1 MFQVKHSNKFADLT
15 GISGRMEK
23 IMNELMALNTTEL
36 SNKKLVTQFTRI
48 NKAIETGNESKWT
61 IADSIKTIVVDELYT
76 EDFETEKKLA
86 DAFGMSRSNLNK
98 MKNASI
104 YHDEIVE
111 LSDWTVTKI
120 MEILVIPKDAVEQF
134 LVDYDVKSTD
144 SVKTIR
150 EAVLAW
156 KEDTSVVA
164 ESEVV
169 DNEETEETE
178 DAENESSTSNNSESE
193 VFDHNAEKYVS
204 FFTFINTLSEDEIK
218 HLIKVMKNDGIGDSY
233 ALEEVEKLWSKD
245 I

>member
-1 MFQVKHSNKFADLT
+1 
-15 GISGRMEK
+15 
-23 IMNELMALNTTEL
+23 MNELITLNTTEL

-48 NKAIETGNESKWT
+48 NKAIETGNKSKWT

-111 LSDWTVTKI
+111 LADWTVSKI
-120 MEILVIPKDAVEQF
+120 MEILVIPKDAIEQF
-134 LVDYDVKSTD
+134 LLDYEVKSTD
-144 SVKTIR
+144 SVKKIR

-156 KEDTSVVA
+156 KEDISVVA

-169 DNEETEETE
+169 DNEESENV
-178 DAENESSTSNNSESE
+178 DNESSTSNNSESE
-193 VFDHNAEKYVS
+193 MIDHNDEKYVS

-218 HLIKVMKNDGIGDSY
+218 HLIKVMKDEGIGDGY

>member
-1 MFQVKHSNKFADLT
+1 
-15 GISGRMEK
+15 
-23 IMNELMALNTTEL
+23 MNELMTLNTAEL
-36 SNKKLVTQFTRI
+36 SNKKLVTQFTII
-48 NKAIETGNESKWT
+48 NKAIETGNKSKWT
-61 IADSIKTIVVDELYT
+61 IADSIKTIVVDELYI

-111 LSDWTVTKI
+111 LADWTVTKI

-134 LVDYDVKSTD
+134 LLDYEVKATD

-169 DNEETEETE
+169 DNEESE
-178 DAENESSTSNNSESE
+178 DVDNESSTSNNSESE
-193 VFDHNAEKYVS
+193 PFDNNSEKYVS

-218 HLIKVMKNDGIGDSY
+218 HLIKVMKNDGIGDGY
-233 ALEEVEKLWSKD
+233 ALEEVENLWSKD

>member
-1 MFQVKHSNKFADLT
+1 
-15 GISGRMEK
+15 
-23 IMNELMALNTTEL
+23 MNELMTLNTTEL

-48 NKAIETGNESKWT
+48 NKAIETGNKSKWT

-111 LSDWTVTKI
+111 LTDWTVTKI

-134 LVDYDVKSTD
+134 LLDYEVKSTD

-169 DNEETEETE
+169 DNEESEGE
-178 DAENESSTSNNSESE
+178 ENESSTSNTSES
-193 VFDHNAEKYVS
+193 VTFDHNDEKYVS

-218 HLIKVMKNDGIGDSY
+218 HLIKVMKNEGIGDSY

>member
-1 MFQVKHSNKFADLT
+1 
-15 GISGRMEK
+15 
-23 IMNELMALNTTEL
+23 MNELMTLNTTEL

-48 NKAIETGNESKWT
+48 NKAIETGNKSKWT

-76 EDFETEKKLA
+76 EDFETEKNLA

-104 YHDEIVE
+104 YHDEITE
-111 LSDWTVTKI
+111 LADWTVAKI
-120 MEILVIPKDAVEQF
+120 MEILVIPKDVVEQF
-134 LVDYDVKSTD
+134 LVDYEVKSTD

-150 EAVLAW
+150 DAVLAW

-169 DNEETEETE
+169 DNEESEVV
-178 DAENESSTSNNSESE
+178 DNESSTSNNSESE
-193 VFDHNAEKYVS
+193 MIDHNDEKYVS

>member
-1 MFQVKHSNKFADLT
+1 
-15 GISGRMEK
+15 
-23 IMNELMALNTTEL
+23 MNELMTLNTTEL

-48 NKAIETGNESKWT
+48 NKAIETGNKSKWT

-86 DAFGMSRSNLNK
+86 DVLGMSRSNLNK

-111 LSDWTVTKI
+111 LADWTVTKI

-134 LVDYDVKSTD
+134 LTDYEVKATD
-144 SVKTIR
+144 SVKSIR
-150 EAVLAW
+150 EAVLSW
-156 KEDTSVVA
+156 KEDTSIVA

-169 DNEETEETE
+169 DNEESEVV
-178 DAENESSTSNNSESE
+178 DNESSTSNNSESKM
-193 VFDHNAEKYVS
+193 VDHNDEKYVS
-204 FFTFINTLSEDEIK
+204 FFTFINTLTEDEIK

-233 ALEEVEKLWSKD
+233 ALEEVDKLWSKD

>member
-1 MFQVKHSNKFADLT
+1 
-15 GISGRMEK
+15 
-23 IMNELMALNTTEL
+23 MNELMTLNTTEL
-36 SNKKLVTQFTRI
+36 SNKKLVAQFTRI
-48 NKAIETGNESKWT
+48 NKAIETGNKSKWT

-111 LSDWTVTKI
+111 LADWTVTKI
-120 MEILVIPKDAVEQF
+120 MEILVIPKDAIEQF
-134 LVDYDVKSTD
+134 LVDYEVKATD
-144 SVKTIR
+144 SVKSIR

-169 DNEETEETE
+169 DNEESEVE
-178 DAENESSTSNNSESE
+178 ENESSTSNNSESE
-193 VFDHNAEKYVS
+193 MIDHNDEKYVS

-233 ALEEVEKLWSKD
+233 ALEEVDKLWSKD

>member
-1 MFQVKHSNKFADLT
+1 
-15 GISGRMEK
+15 
-23 IMNELMALNTTEL
+23 MNELMTLNTTEL
-36 SNKKLVTQFTRI
+36 SNKKLVTQFIRI
-48 NKAIETGNESKWT
+48 NKAIETGNKSKWT

-104 YHDEIVE
+104 YHEEIVE
-111 LSDWTVTKI
+111 LADWTVSKI

-134 LVDYDVKSTD
+134 LVDYEVKATD
-144 SVKTIR
+144 SVKKIR
-150 EAVLAW
+150 EAVIAW

-169 DNEETEETE
+169 DNEESEVE
-178 DAENESSTSNNSESE
+178 ENESSTSNNSESKMI
-193 VFDHNAEKYVS
+193 DHNDEKYVS
-204 FFTFINTLSEDEIK
+204 FFTFINTLTEDEIK
-218 HLIKVMKNDGIGDSY
+218 YLITVMEKNGIGDSY

>member
-1 MFQVKHSNKFADLT
+1 
-15 GISGRMEK
+15 
-23 IMNELMALNTTEL
+23 MNELMTLNTTEL

-48 NKAIETGNESKWT
+48 NKAIETGNKSKWT
-61 IADSIKTIVVDELYT
+61 IADSIKTIIVDELYT

-86 DAFGMSRSNLNK
+86 DVFGMSRSNLNK

-111 LSDWTVTKI
+111 LADWTVTKI
-120 MEILVIPKDAVEQF
+120 MEILVIPKDDIEQF
-134 LVDYDVKSTD
+134 LVDYEVKSTD

-169 DNEETEETE
+169 DNEESEVVDNEESE
-178 DAENESSTSNNSESE
+178 DEENESSTSNNSETKMN
-193 VFDHNAEKYVS
+193 DHNDEKYVS

>member
-1 MFQVKHSNKFADLT
+1 
-15 GISGRMEK
+15 
-23 IMNELMALNTTEL
+23 MNELMTLNTAEL

-48 NKAIETGNESKWT
+48 NKAIETGNKSKWT

-86 DAFGMSRSNLNK
+86 DAFGTSRSNLNK

-104 YHDEIVE
+104 YHDEIIE
-111 LSDWTVTKI
+111 LADWTVTKV
-120 MEILVIPKDAVEQF
+120 MELLVIPKDAVEQF
-134 LVDYDVKSTD
+134 LLDYEVKATN

-169 DNEETEETE
+169 DNEESEV
-178 DAENESSTSNNSESE
+178 DDNESSTSNNSESE
-193 VFDHNAEKYVS
+193 TIDHNDEKYIS
-204 FFTFINTLSEDEIK
+204 FFAFINTLSEDEIK
-218 HLIKVMKNDGIGDSY
+218 HLIKVMKNEGIGDSY

>member
-1 MFQVKHSNKFADLT
+1 
-15 GISGRMEK
+15 
-23 IMNELMALNTTEL
+23 MNELITLNTTEL

-48 NKAIETGNESKWT
+48 NKAIETGNKSKWT

-111 LSDWTVTKI
+111 LSDWTVSKI

-134 LVDYDVKSTD
+134 LVDYEVKSTD

-169 DNEETEETE
+169 DNEESEVV
-178 DAENESSTSNNSESE
+178 DNESSTSNNSESE
-193 VFDHNAEKYVS
+193 PFDNNSEKYVS

>member
-1 MFQVKHSNKFADLT
+1 
-15 GISGRMEK
+15 
-23 IMNELMALNTTEL
+23 MNELMTLNTTEL
-36 SNKKLVTQFTRI
+36 TNKKLVTQFTRI
-48 NKAIETGNESKWT
+48 NKAIETGNKSKWT

-111 LSDWTVTKI
+111 LADWTVTKI

-134 LVDYDVKSTD
+134 LLDYEVKSTD

-156 KEDTSVVA
+156 KEDASVVA

-169 DNEETEETE
+169 DN
-178 DAENESSTSNNSESE
+178 NESSISNNSESE
-193 VFDHNAEKYVS
+193 PFDNNSEKYVS

-218 HLIKVMKNDGIGDSY
+218 HLIKVMKNEGIGDSY

>member
-1 MFQVKHSNKFADLT
+1 
-15 GISGRMEK
+15 
-23 IMNELMALNTTEL
+23 MNELMTLNTTEL

-48 NKAIETGNESKWT
+48 NKAIETGNKSKWT

-86 DAFGMSRSNLNK
+86 DVFGMSRSNLNK

-104 YHDEIVE
+104 YHDEIAE
-111 LSDWTVTKI
+111 LADWTVTKI
-120 MEILVIPKDAVEQF
+120 MEILVIPKDDVEKF
-134 LVDYDVKSTD
+134 LVDYDVNSSD

-164 ESEVV
+164 ESEIVE
-169 DNEETEETE
+169 NEESEIVENEESE
-178 DAENESSTSNNSESE
+178 IVENESSTSNNSELKMI
-193 VFDHNAEKYVS
+193 DHNDEKYVS

-218 HLIKVMKNDGIGDSY
+218 YLITVMEKNGIGDSY

>member
-1 MFQVKHSNKFADLT
+1 
-15 GISGRMEK
+15 
-23 IMNELMALNTTEL
+23 MNELMTLNTAEL

-48 NKAIETGNESKWT
+48 NKAIETGNKSKWT

-111 LSDWTVTKI
+111 LADWTVSKV
-120 MEILVIPKDAVEQF
+120 MEVLVIPKDAVEQF
-134 LVDYDVKSTD
+134 LLDYEVKSTD

-169 DNEETEETE
+169 DNEESEVV
-178 DAENESSTSNNSESE
+178 DNESSTSNNSESE
-193 VFDHNAEKYVS
+193 PFDNNSEKYVS

-218 HLIKVMKNDGIGDSY
+218 HLIKVMKNEGIGDGY

>member
-1 MFQVKHSNKFADLT
+1 
-15 GISGRMEK
+15 
-23 IMNELMALNTTEL
+23 MNELITLNTTEL

-48 NKAIETGNESKWT
+48 NKAIETGNKSKWT
-61 IADSIKTIVVDELYT
+61 IADSIKTIIVDELYT

-111 LSDWTVTKI
+111 LADWTVTKI

-134 LVDYDVKSTD
+134 LVDYEVKATD

-150 EAVLAW
+150 DAVLAW

-169 DNEETEETE
+169 DNEESEES
-178 DAENESSTSNNSESE
+178 ESSTSNNSESKII
-193 VFDHNAEKYVS
+193 DHNDEKYVS

-218 HLIKVMKNDGIGDSY
+218 YLITLMEKNGIGDSY

>member
-1 MFQVKHSNKFADLT
+1 
-15 GISGRMEK
+15 
-23 IMNELMALNTTEL
+23 MNELMTLNTAEL

-48 NKAIETGNESKWT
+48 NKAIETGNKSKWT

-111 LSDWTVTKI
+111 LADWTVTKI

-134 LVDYDVKSTD
+134 LVDYEVKYTD

-150 EAVLAW
+150 DAVLAW

-169 DNEETEETE
+169 DNEETE
-178 DAENESSTSNNSESE
+178 DVDNESSTSNNSESE
-193 VFDHNAEKYVS
+193 MIDHNDEKYVS

-218 HLIKVMKNDGIGDSY
+218 HLIKVMKDEGIGDGY

>member
-1 MFQVKHSNKFADLT
+1 MT
-15 GISGRMEK
+15 
-23 IMNELMALNTTEL
+23 LNTTEL
-36 SNKKLVTQFTRI
+36 SNKKLITQFTRI
-48 NKAIETGNESKWT
+48 NKAIETGNKSKWT

-111 LSDWTVTKI
+111 LTEWTVTKV
-120 MEILVIPKDAVEQF
+120 MELLVIPKDDVEQF
-134 LVDYDVKSTD
+134 LLDYEVKSTD

-169 DNEETEETE
+169 DNEESEVV
-178 DAENESSTSNNSESE
+178 DNESSTSNNSESE
-193 VFDHNAEKYVS
+193 TIDHNDEKYVS

-218 HLIKVMKNDGIGDSY
+218 HLIKVMKNDGIGDGY

>member
-1 MFQVKHSNKFADLT
+1 
-15 GISGRMEK
+15 
-23 IMNELMALNTTEL
+23 MNELMTLNTIEL
-36 SNKKLVTQFTRI
+36 SDKKLVTQFTRI
-48 NKAIETGNESKWT
+48 NKAIETGNKSKWT

-111 LSDWTVTKI
+111 LADWTVSKI

-134 LVDYDVKSTD
+134 LLDYEVKSTD

-169 DNEETEETE
+169 DNEESEVV
-178 DAENESSTSNNSESE
+178 DNESSTSNNSESE
-193 VFDHNAEKYVS
+193 TIEHNDEKYVS

-218 HLIKVMKNDGIGDSY
+218 QLIKVMKNEGIGDGY

>member
-1 MFQVKHSNKFADLT
+1 
-15 GISGRMEK
+15 
-23 IMNELMALNTTEL
+23 MNELMTLNTTEL

-48 NKAIETGNESKWT
+48 NKAIETGNKSKWT
-61 IADSIKTIVVDELYT
+61 IADSIKTIVIDELYT

-111 LSDWTVTKI
+111 LADWTVSKI

-134 LVDYDVKSTD
+134 LVDYEVKSTD

-164 ESEVV
+164 ESDV
-169 DNEETEETE
+169 DNEESEAV
-178 DAENESSTSNNSESE
+178 DNESSTSNNSESE
-193 VFDHNAEKYVS
+193 TIDHNDEKYVS

-218 HLIKVMKNDGIGDSY
+218 HLIKVMKNEGIGDSY
-233 ALEEVEKLWSKD
+233 ALEEVDKLWSKD

>member
-1 MFQVKHSNKFADLT
+1 
-15 GISGRMEK
+15 
-23 IMNELMALNTTEL
+23 MNELMTLNTAEL

-48 NKAIETGNESKWT
+48 NKAIETGNKSKWT

-111 LSDWTVTKI
+111 LADWTVTKI
-120 MEILVIPKDAVEQF
+120 MEILVIPKDAIEQF
-134 LVDYDVKSTD
+134 LVDYEVKSTD

-169 DNEETEETE
+169 DNEESEVV
-178 DAENESSTSNNSESE
+178 DNESSTSNNSESE
-193 VFDHNAEKYVS
+193 PFDNNSEKYVS

-218 HLIKVMKNDGIGDSY
+218 HLIKVMKNEGIGDGY

>member
-1 MFQVKHSNKFADLT
+1 
-15 GISGRMEK
+15 
-23 IMNELMALNTTEL
+23 MNELMTLNTAEL

-48 NKAIETGNESKWT
+48 NKAIETGNNSKWT
-61 IADSIKTIVVDELYT
+61 IADSIKTIIVDELYT

-111 LSDWTVTKI
+111 LADWTVTKI
-120 MEILVIPKDAVEQF
+120 MEILVIPKDAIEQF
-134 LVDYDVKSTD
+134 LVDYEVKATD
-144 SVKTIR
+144 SVKKIR

-169 DNEETEETE
+169 DNEESE
-178 DAENESSTSNNSESE
+178 DVDNESSTSNNSESE
-193 VFDHNAEKYVS
+193 PFDNNSEKYVS

-233 ALEEVEKLWSKD
+233 ALEEVNNLWSKD

>member
-1 MFQVKHSNKFADLT
+1 
-15 GISGRMEK
+15 
-23 IMNELMALNTTEL
+23 MNELMTLNTTEL
-36 SNKKLVTQFTRI
+36 NNKKLVTQFTRI
-48 NKAIETGNESKWT
+48 NKAIETGNKSKWT

-104 YHDEIVE
+104 YHEEILE
-111 LSDWTVTKI
+111 LADWTVTKI

-134 LVDYDVKSTD
+134 LLDYEVKATD

-150 EAVLAW
+150 EAVSAW

-169 DNEETEETE
+169 DNEESEVV
-178 DAENESSTSNNSESE
+178 DNESSTSNNSESKMI
-193 VFDHNAEKYVS
+193 DHNDEKYVS

-218 HLIKVMKNDGIGDSY
+218 HLIKVMKNEGIGDSY

>member
-1 MFQVKHSNKFADLT
+1 
-15 GISGRMEK
+15 
-23 IMNELMALNTTEL
+23 MNELMTLNTTEL
-36 SNKKLVTQFTRI
+36 SNKKLVTQFTII
-48 NKAIETGNESKWT
+48 NKAIETGNKSKWT

-111 LSDWTVTKI
+111 LADWTVTKV
-120 MEILVIPKDAVEQF
+120 MELLVIPKDAVEQF
-134 LVDYDVKSTD
+134 LADYEVTSKD

-169 DNEETEETE
+169 DNEESE

-193 VFDHNAEKYVS
+193 PFDNNSEKYVS

>member
-1 MFQVKHSNKFADLT
+1 
-15 GISGRMEK
+15 
-23 IMNELMALNTTEL
+23 MNELITLNTTEL

-48 NKAIETGNESKWT
+48 NKAIETGNKSKWT

-111 LSDWTVTKI
+111 LADWTVSKI

-169 DNEETEETE
+169 DNEESE
-178 DAENESSTSNNSESE
+178 DVENESSTSNNSESE
-193 VFDHNAEKYVS
+193 SEVVNHNDEKYVS

-218 HLIKVMKNDGIGDSY
+218 HLIKVMKKEGIGDSY
-233 ALEEVEKLWSKD
+233 ALEEVDKLWSKD

>member
-1 MFQVKHSNKFADLT
+1 
-15 GISGRMEK
+15 
-23 IMNELMALNTTEL
+23 MNELMTLNTTEL

-48 NKAIETGNESKWT
+48 NKAIETGNKSKWT
-61 IADSIKTIVVDELYT
+61 IADSIKTIVVDELYM

-111 LSDWTVTKI
+111 LADWTVTKI
-120 MEILVIPKDAVEQF
+120 MEILVIPKDAVEKF
-134 LVDYDVKSTD
+134 LVDYEVNSTD
-144 SVKTIR
+144 SVKSIR

-169 DNEETEETE
+169 DNEESEVV
-178 DAENESSTSNNSESE
+178 DNESSISNNSKSE
-193 VFDHNAEKYVS
+193 IINHNDEKYVS

-218 HLIKVMKNDGIGDSY
+218 HLIKVMKNEGIGDSY

>member
-1 MFQVKHSNKFADLT
+1 
-15 GISGRMEK
+15 
-23 IMNELMALNTTEL
+23 MNELMTLNTTEL

-48 NKAIETGNESKWT
+48 NKAIETGNKSKWT

-104 YHDEIVE
+104 YHDEILE
-111 LSDWTVTKI
+111 LADWTVTKI

-134 LVDYDVKSTD
+134 LLDYEVKSTD

-156 KEDTSVVA
+156 KEDTRVVA

-169 DNEETEETE
+169 DNEESEVV
-178 DAENESSTSNNSESE
+178 DNESSTSNNSESE
-193 VFDHNAEKYVS
+193 TFDHNDEKYVS

-218 HLIKVMKNDGIGDSY
+218 HLIKVMKNEGIGDSY